1 MDIREIVKMTD
12 EQLLAAI
19 EDNREEMYKLRLQK
33 ANGDLSNPKL
43 LKANRRDLARLKLV
57 IGQRQAQAG
66 SDNKG
71 K

>member
-1 MDIREIVKMTD
+1 MDIRSIVKMTD

>member
-1 MDIREIVKMTD
+1 MDIREITKMTE
-12 EQLLAAI
+12 EQILAAI

-33 ANGDLSNPKL
+33 ANGDLTNPNL

-57 IGQRQAQAG
+57 LSQRRAQAG
-66 SDNKG
+66 SDSKG